1 MSNWH
6 AVCWV
11 WGVPVL
17 VVLLAGVSL
26 SGGSLDRGQAGEGG
40 PSPPLP
46 PTQGDIPNGFDGRRD
61 TPHFVLL
68 WRQGE
73 TTRDEID
80 AAAACAEILFAR
92 LAAELGPART
102 PQARLI
108 LLFEGNG
115 LSPTGQYRPTHNDNT
130 GRVHLF
136 RYPGP
141 GRGYVS
147 KLGHELV
154 HAFRL
159 DWQRRHRRDPW
170 YGFVEEGFAE
180 LMAIRMEPDGL
191 PFPDYGVPIPVVV
204 GQWLLANEAPPL
216 QTLLQRHGWLNLH
229 CLLQAYALRGAFFL
243 YLSETFG
250 HETVLRLAY
259 TEERVT
265 PALFAAVFGRDFDLL
280 ASEWHAR
287 ALQQFWAVPEAPKL
301 AQAYREQTPAKH
313 IYVCQAGKDY

>member
-1 MSNWH
+1 MSNWQ
-6 AVCWV
+6 AVRWV

-17 VVLLAGVSL
+17 VMLLAAMSL
-26 SGGSLDRGQAGEGG
+26 SGGSLDRVQAGEGG
-40 PSPPLP
+40 PSPILP
-46 PTQGDIPNGFDGRRD
+46 PTQGDIPDGFDGRRD

-68 WRQGE
+68 WRPGE
-73 TTRDEID
+73 TTHDEID
-80 AAAACAEILFAR
+80 AAAAHAESLFAR
-92 LAAELGPART
+92 LAAELGSART

-108 LLFEGNG
+108 LLFEGDG
-115 LSPTGQYRPTHNDNT
+115 LSPAGQLQLTHNDNA

-136 RYPGP
+136 SYPGL

-159 DWQRRHRRDPW
+159 DWQRRHRRDPG

-180 LMAIRMEPDGL
+180 LMAIRMEPDAL
-191 PFPDYGVPIPVVV
+191 PFPYYGVPRPVVV
-204 GQWLLANEAPPL
+204 GQWLLTNEAPPL
-216 QTLLQRHGWLNLH
+216 GTLLARHAWLNLH
-229 CLLQAYALRGAFFL
+229 CLIQAYALRGSFFL

-250 HETVLRLAY
+250 HEAVLQLAY

-265 PALFAAVFGRDFDLL
+265 PALFAAIFGRDFEAL
-280 ASEWHAR
+280 AAEWRAHALR
-287 ALQQFWAVPEAPKL
+287 QFWTVPEAPRL
-301 AQAYREQTPAKH
+301 AQTYREQTPAKH

>member
-1 MSNWH
+1 MSTVRVVRWGW
-6 AVCWV
+6 AVLGLVLILMCV
-11 WGVPVL
+11 WP
-17 VVLLAGVSL
+17 
-26 SGGSLDRGQAGEGG
+26 SGGVRGRVHAGEGG
-40 PSPPLP
+40 PSPTLP
-46 PTQGDIPNGFDGRRD
+46 PTQGEIPDGFDGRRD

-68 WRQGE
+68 WRPGE

-80 AAAACAEILFAR
+80 AAEARAEHLFAR
-92 LAAELGPART
+92 LSAELGLART
-102 PQARLI
+102 PEARLI
-108 LLFEGNG
+108 LLFEGDG

-130 GRVHLF
+130 GRIHLF

-159 DWQRRHRRDPW
+159 DWQRRHRRDPG

-180 LMAIRMEPDGL
+180 FMAIRMEPDAL
-191 PFPDYGVPIPVVV
+191 PFPYYGVPIPVVV

-229 CLLQAYALRGAFFL
+229 CLIQAYALRGSFFL
-243 YLSETFG
+243 YLNETFG
-250 HETVLRLAY
+250 QEAVLRLAY

-265 PALFAAVFGRDFDLL
+265 PALFATVFGRDFDML
-280 ASEWHAR
+280 ATEWRAQ
-287 ALQQFWAVPEAPKL
+287 ALQQFWAMPEAPTL
-301 AQAYREQTPAKH
+301 AQTYREQTPAKH
-313 IYVCQAGKDY
+313 LYVCQAGKDY